1 MDNTSTISP
10 SVEIF
15 QMVIYIPTFIFG
27 LVFNLLA
34 LWMVFCRIKKWVEA
48 TTYVTALIVFDSL
61 LLFTLPFKMTAYRE
75 GNEWSLGSSFCSFLE
90 GLYFLNMYGS
100 ILTSVCICVDRYIA
114 IQYPFYAI
122 ILRSPKKATFLCLFL
137 FTLVWGITI
146 WYLCKPQKNKR
157 GPQCFYGFSVV
168 IWMNVA
174 LIITL
179 ELVFFISSILMT
191 FCTAHITFT
200 LKRKTQLDPSISS
213 ARKSVRILL
222 GNLFIFLFAFG
233 PFHLSL
239 LLYYF
244 VRNGIISAD
253 LKETMRVFIQVSLCL
268 ANTNCCLDG
277 LFYYFVFKDFLHQP
291 RTR

>member
-1 MDNTSTISP
+1 MDNTSTIRL

-15 QMVIYIPTFIFG
+15 QMVIYIPTFILG

-34 LWMVFCRIKKWVEA
+34 LWMLFCRIKKWVEV
-48 TTYVTALIVFDSL
+48 TTYVTALIAFDSL

-90 GLYFLNMYGS
+90 SLYFLNMYGS
-100 ILTSVCICVDRYIA
+100 ILISVCICVDRYIA
-114 IQYPFYAI
+114 IQYPFYSVT
-122 ILRSPKKATFLCLFL
+122 LRSPKKAVSVCLFL

-146 WYLCKPQKNKR
+146 VLLFKR
-157 GPQCFYGFSVV
+157 QHSRMGPQCFYGFSVS
-168 IWMNVA
+168 IWMNFA

-179 ELVFFISSILMT
+179 ELVFFISAVLMT
-191 FCTAHITFT
+191 FCTAHITLT
-200 LKRKTQLDPSISS
+200 LERKTQVDPSIPS

-222 GNLFIFLFAFG
+222 SNLFIFLFAFA

-244 VRNGIISAD
+244 VKNEIISSD
-253 LKETMRVFIQVSLCL
+253 FKEAMRIFIQVSLCL
-268 ANTNCCLDG
+268 ANTNCFLDG
-277 LFYYFVFKDFLHQP
+277 LCYYFIFKDFLHQP